1 MKIKKTENNEAFYL
15 SKRTNRK
22 SIMPRRIPSFLS
34 TDDVDFNGAA
44 NCAIGEGGMM
54 RVGMDLSAVAGIIE
68 ISKKL
73 KATSDIFE

>member
-1 MKIKKTENNEAFYL
+1 MKIEKIGTNDVFYL
-15 SKRTNRK
+15 SKRANRK
-22 SIMPRRIPSFLS
+22 SILPRRISSFLS
-34 TDDVDFNGAA
+34 TDDVDFNGTA

-54 RVGMDLSAVAGIIE
+54 RVGMDLSAVAGIIK